1 MLLKEAERAARKK
14 KKQKN
19 KEKTQGR
26 NGLWENSICMVSKR
40 RQIEFCQA
48 CSAMINNFSNFHA
61 ILHRAAE
68 ETQDD
73 TSRRHAAQNRCKFKI
88 RTERGPNGK
97 WIFYFFFPYFSFDA
111 FHCNC
116 ALCSELRVQSVVWF
130 IHHQRL
136 RECTPHKSNS

>member
-1 MLLKEAERAARKK
+1 
-14 KKQKN
+14 
-19 KEKTQGR
+19 
-26 NGLWENSICMVSKR
+26 MVSKR

-73 TSRRHAAQNRCKFKI
+73 TSRRRAAQNRCKFKI

-97 WIFYFFFPYFSFDA
+97 WIFYFFFPYLSPQ
-111 FHCNC
+111 
-116 ALCSELRVQSVVWF
+116 LCTVLGVKSPVSRV
-130 IHHQRL
+130 IHTSPKAARVHPPQIQQLIVFCLISCCPRDISSQL
-136 RECTPHKSNS
+136 TEAGFFFFLNYTFKRKKH